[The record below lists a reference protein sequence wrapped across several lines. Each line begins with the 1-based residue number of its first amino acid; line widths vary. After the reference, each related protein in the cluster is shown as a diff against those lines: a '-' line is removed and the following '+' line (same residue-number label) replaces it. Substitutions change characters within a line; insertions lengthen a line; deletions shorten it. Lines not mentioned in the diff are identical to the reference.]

1 MGDEKKKILV
11 AEDDP
16 GSLKILET
24 LLTKWGYAVIPVSNG
39 SKGWEVFNADPDIN
53 IVISD
58 WMMPDIDGVE
68 FCRLIRSAEN
78 RKYTYFIMLTAK
90 TQVDDVVEGMESGA
104 DDFVTKPFNQFELK
118 SRIHAGERVTKL
130 ESRLADKIQE
140 LSSAYVQLS
149 SGLAAAASIQQSIL
163 PPKSGKMNG
172 IGFSSCYIPSEDLS
186 GDLFNIVPLRGNCL
200 GIYIFDVSGHGV
212 PAALQSVALGR
223 LLTTYD
229 PRSSLLVD
237 PGPDE
242 IAPIVVP
249 SYEVVSRLN
258 SQFQS
263 ASSKGDFITFMYGII
278 NRKTGIFTYTRA
290 GHPAPIVISQN
301 KVAQIKDKGDIPIGI
316 IPQYG
321 YIDNKLNLKSGD
333 RIFLYTDGVPEAG
346 NRDGKRFGEDA
357 MSKYLAKTSG
367 KPIEE
372 SVAGLMKALTK
383 WQGDSQQADDMSI
396 LGIEVRL

>member
-263 ASSKGDFITFMYGII
+263 ASSKGDFITFLYGVLDTA
-278 NRKTGIFTYTRA
+278 TGRFSYTRA
-290 GHPAPIVISQN
+290 GHPAPMLISRG
-301 KVAQIKDKGDIPIGI
+301 KVKSIDDVGDIPVGI
-316 IPQYG
+316 VPRYK
-321 YIDNKLNLKSGD
+321 YIENILDLIKGD
-333 RIFLYTDGVPEAG
+333 RLFFFTDGITESVKQNG
-346 NRDGKRFGEDA
+346 DRFSEER
-357 MSKYLAKTSG
+357 LAKILTSSFD
-367 KPIEE
+367 KTIEE
-372 SVAGLMKALTK
+372 SIDSLEKALLEWHGK
-383 WQGDSQQADDMSI
+383 PASNDDMSI
-396 LGIEVRL
+396 LGIELQ